1 MTDIFDEKE
10 DIKNI
15 RSFVSFLRGQYETEL
30 HENYRVTTRDGAV
43 ENRIY
48 VDPEEVRSRNRL
60 ATYWPGDD
68 IVGQIVK
75 DTCRLLV
82 NNELDPGDIL

>member
-1 MTDIFDEKE
+1 MTDIFDEKD

-15 RSFVSFLRGQYETEL
+15 RSFVSSLREQYETEL
-30 HENYRVTTRDGAV
+30 HENYRVMTRSGKTQQ
-43 ENRIY
+43 Y
-48 VDPEEVRSRNRL
+48 VDPDEVRSRNRL
-60 ATYWPGDD
+60 ATHWPGDD

-82 NNELDPGDIL
+82 NNELEPGDIL